1 MIFRRGHGPAAEVG
15 RFIRAN
21 LSSSVAT
28 LVDYVSVGLLLLV
41 GAHYLFAATAG
52 ALSGAVTDFSLKRHW
67 AFDRTT
73 KGAVHHEGFRYVL
86 VSGASLLLNL
96 LLSYSF
102 VDGLKV
108 KALPGV
114 ILASIVVG
122 FLWNYPLHRLFVF
135 RSGPPDRAPAMK
147 STSGEEPP

>member
-1 MIFRRGHGPAAEVG
+1 MNLRRGHGPAAEVG

-21 LSSSVAT
+21 LSSSAAS
-28 LVDYVSVGLLLLV
+28 LVDYVLVALLLLV
-41 GAHYLFAATAG
+41 RTHYLVAATVG

-73 KGAVHHEGFRYVL
+73 KGAFHHEGLRYLL

-96 LLSYSF
+96 VVAYAL

-114 ILASIVVG
+114 VAASIVVG

-135 RSGPPDRAPAMK
+135 RGGVAVGPGAKPRVLG
-147 STSGEEPP
+147 GEK